1 MNNKKIIKEIEI
13 LINEGKEILRTQ
25 FQELNIFGSGLVL
38 SVDKDKY
45 TKWYSKLDIF
55 IMDNDKYRDILKY
68 VDYSLSTANELKGTL
83 TRLEA
88 LKESLESDSTNN
100 DYNLIGNITV
110 EIKPEIYN
118 HIKQYLDVEDYF
130 HAVEESYK
138 IVREK
143 LREITGDEKA
153 TNAFKEENFEK
164 IFGHKPTSEV
174 EKDFFDGVKF
184 LHMSIQM
191 FRNEKAHKLAK
202 NLDKNRAYH
211 YIALASLAYD
221 FIVSD

>member
-1 MNNKKIIKEIEI
+1 MQNNNELILKLDKIIKDG
-13 LINEGKEILRTQ
+13 NELLKTKYRNGISIS
-25 FQELNIFGSGLVL
+25 LNEKKL
-38 SVDKDKY
+38 
-45 TKWYSKLDIF
+45 TKWYTNLNMFINQNKNFSYLLNEPFYGFNASKRVQNIIYKLEVIKDNINNNIIEENNNIKNSF
-55 IMDNDKYRDILKY
+55 NIMIDKD
-68 VDYSLSTANELKGTL
+68 
-83 TRLEA
+83 
-88 LKESLESDSTNN
+88 
-100 DYNLIGNITV
+100 
-110 EIKPEIYN
+110 IYN
-118 HIKQYLDVEDYF
+118 HIERYLEVENYY
-130 HAVEESYK
+130 HAIEESYK

-191 FRNEKAHKLAK
+191 FRNEKTHTLAK

-221 FIVSD
+221 LIVSD